1 MSATGTLPPSA
12 IGFAAL
18 VALGVSPVRA
28 APQIPL
34 AAGTYAQLGLVMAAA
49 NKCGFRRFRVE
60 EGYLSY
66 QYLYRDDDLGSYPCL
81 QSWLKKSARDIGLAP
96 RGEGDT
102 YER

>member
-28 APQIPL
+28 APQMPL
-34 AAGTYAQLGLVMAAA
+34 AAGTYAQLGLVMEAAH
-49 NKCGFRRFRVE
+49 KCGFRSFRVE
-60 EGYLSY
+60 EGYLY
-66 QYLYRDDDLGSYPCL
+66 QYLYSNDNLGSYPCL